1 MERSFTFAGPY
12 LWLYVFFVCLDK
24 VYDFLPFSFVL
35 QVNPPG
41 AAAPAH
47 LALPSTSS
55 AYFNDVQDVS
65 NASWNP
71 EVNEYPASHGLD
83 GKCVCYCW
91 NVGELCKP
99 SQISRVYCAVQLTDK
114 CFNVAK
120 RSYFDVDPYH
130 LFCITVTSLLK
141 INAKIYHCLFIYIIT
156 VT

>member
-1 MERSFTFAGPY
+1 MFVRIIISVRKYANNRENEWKDRLRSQVHICGCTCSLSVSTKFS
-12 LWLYVFFVCLDK
+12 LRL
-24 VYDFLPFSFVL
+24 LPFSFVL

-120 RSYFDVDPYH
+120 RSYFDVDP
-130 LFCITVTSLLK
+130 
-141 INAKIYHCLFIYIIT
+141 
-156 VT
+156 